1 MNGGIMKRAII
12 CLTLCCL
19 LVLPEITLSAQQ
31 ASPDTMTLFGNPAER
46 MQSISR
52 ILRETGEKIMEQKRM
67 LDDVLTRIIANER
80 RVTTNISAEEREK
93 IRRENI
99 ASFKEIEAIRERVAQ
114 IQYESGEK
122 VWRIEQAFYQSLTA
136 DIALRK
142 NQLSQSAVEYWLRA
156 RKLLF
161 TPSEQGAMLPENEV
175 RNLYK

>member
-1 MNGGIMKRAII
+1 MKRAII
-12 CLTLCCL
+12 CCIFCCL
-19 LVLPEITLSAQQ
+19 LVLPGITLSAQ

-46 MQSISR
+46 IQSINR

-80 RVTTNISAEEREK
+80 RVTANISAEEREK

-99 ASFKEIEAIRERVAQ
+99 ANFREIEAIRDRVAQ
-114 IQYESGEK
+114 IQYESGQQ
-122 VWRIEQAFYQSLTA
+122 VFRIEQAFYQSLIA

-142 NQLSQSAVEYWLRA
+142 NQLNQSAAEYWLRA
-156 RKLLF
+156 RRLLF